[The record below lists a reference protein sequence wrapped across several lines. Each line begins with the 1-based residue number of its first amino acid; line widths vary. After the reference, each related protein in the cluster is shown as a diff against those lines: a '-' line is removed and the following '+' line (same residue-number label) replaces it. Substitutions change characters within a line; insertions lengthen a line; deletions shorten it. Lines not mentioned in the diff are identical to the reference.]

1 MFYDLALE
9 ISRSVAHIFCYILG
23 DPRRMSSF
31 VHKMSSHTIINTRD
45 HMGGGGV
52 LKKSVICVSPQ
63 SLNKRGEI
71 SFVVS
76 QNNGRSFHHQG

>member
-9 ISRSVAHIFCYILG
+9 ISRSVAHIFCFILG

-45 HMGGGGV
+45 HMGGWGT
-52 LKKSVICVSPQ
+52 KKERDLCFASEFKQ
-63 SLNKRGEI
+63 KR
-71 SFVVS
+71 
-76 QNNGRSFHHQG
+76 